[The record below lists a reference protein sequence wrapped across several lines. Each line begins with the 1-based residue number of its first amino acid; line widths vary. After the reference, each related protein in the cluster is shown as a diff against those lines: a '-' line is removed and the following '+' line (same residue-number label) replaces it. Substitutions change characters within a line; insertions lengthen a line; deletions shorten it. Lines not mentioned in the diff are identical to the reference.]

1 AAAPDAHGWFAIS
14 FTMPRAAGS
23 FDVKLDPLLFGA
35 GVDDPLFGR
44 RSIDKRYHG
53 DLDATGVGQMLSAGT
68 PVQGSAGYVAI
79 ERVSGRLHGRTGTFA
94 LQHSGTMTRG
104 APELSVTVV
113 PDSGT
118 GQLSD
123 LASSVRYLLKQK
135 LLSWGDDYYVRDDQ
149 NRDVYFVDGKAFSIG
164 DQLSFQDLSGRELAF
179 IKQKIFALGR
189 TYEISRNGAIAAVVQ
204 KHLFSPFHHRF
215 TVDVPGPDDL
225 EAEGNFTDHEYRFT

>member
-1 AAAPDAHGWFAIS
+1 
-14 FTMPRAAGS
+14 MPRAAGT
-23 FDVKLDPLLFGA
+23 FDVKLDPLPFGA

-118 GQLSD
+118 GQLSG
-123 LASSVRYLLKQK
+123 LAGTMRIIIAGGKHSYEF
-135 LLSWGDDYYVRDDQ
+135 DYM
-149 NRDVYFVDGKAFSIG
+149 
-164 DQLSFQDLSGRELAF
+164 
-179 IKQKIFALGR
+179 LG
-189 TYEISRNGAIAAVVQ
+189 AA
-204 KHLFSPFHHRF
+204 
-215 TVDVPGPDDL
+215 GP
-225 EAEGNFTDHEYRFT
+225 T